1 MAFFCLYHDSLNL
14 LFRAVADA
22 VISYGREN
30 DFLPS
35 VTEVLHTFGS
45 KLEFHP
51 HIHMLLSE
59 GGIGND
65 SNFDFSIWKECRF
78 FPHKVLKA
86 RFKYNLTKSLRAFA
100 AQKAKEKLLN
110 IPSELKQIWQRK
122 LKCRDFYTVTK
133 ELYKVI
139 WYVYIGE
146 KLDNASFVARYIG
159 RYAKRPCIS
168 ETKILDYS
176 FEKQIVRFSYHDKVT
191 NTKQELT
198 LSVDEFLKRLI
209 RHIPDKNFKMIR
221 YYGLSANAV
230 KNKLIPILLPLIA
243 ALYTVAK
250 IVYEPKPKTWRERIT
265 ESTGNDPLVCPYCK
279 NEMSLV
285 SITAKTRAGPL
296 KTYYLFQ

>member
-1 MAFFCLYHDSLNL
+1 MYRESLNL
-14 LFRAVADA
+14 LFRAAAETIV
-22 VISYGREN
+22 SYGRKN

-35 VTEVLHTFGS
+35 VTEVMHTFGS

-59 GGIGND
+59 GGIGDNP
-65 SNFDFSIWKECRF
+65 NFDFSVWKECRF
-78 FPHKVLKA
+78 FPHLVLKE
-86 RFKYNLTKSLRAFA
+86 RFKYNLIKSLRSFA
-100 AQKAKEKLLN
+100 KQKAKEKLLN
-110 IPSELKQIWQRK
+110 IPAELKQIWQKK
-122 LKCRDFYTVTK
+122 LKCRDFFSVTK

-139 WYVYIGE
+139 WYVHIGE
-146 KLDNASFVARYIG
+146 KLDNASFVTRYIG

-176 FEKQIVRFSYHDKVT
+176 FEKQIVKFLYHDKVT

-209 RHIPDKNFKMIR
+209 RHIPDKNFRMIR
-221 YYGLSANAV
+221 YYGLCANAV

-250 IVYEPKPKTWRERIT
+250 IVYEPKQKTWRERIT
-265 ESTGNDPLVCPYCK
+265 ESTGTDPLVCPYCK

-285 SITAKTRAGPL
+285 SITCKSRAGPL
-296 KTYYLFQ
+296 KTYFLFR